1 MKPVGQPQQMMLKDL
16 IDKMHVVEDTNEDL
30 CVLLQSFEILA
41 GNIIEAAVGP
51 LFVVNELRMRLT
63 TSHLAN
69 VIHVLLL
76 LPIRAKHSR

>member
-1 MKPVGQPQQMMLKDL
+1 MMLKDL

-30 CVLLQSFEILA
+30 CVLRIQSFEILA

-51 LFVVNELRMRLT
+51 LFVVNELRIRLT

-69 VIHVLLL
+69 VIHVLLP